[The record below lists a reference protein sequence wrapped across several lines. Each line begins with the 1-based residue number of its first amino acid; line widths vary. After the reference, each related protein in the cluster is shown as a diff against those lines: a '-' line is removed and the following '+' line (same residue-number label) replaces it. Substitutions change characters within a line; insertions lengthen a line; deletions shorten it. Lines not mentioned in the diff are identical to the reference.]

1 LHLVNS
7 QNAFDRL
14 FHANDSIL
22 REINNVGIQQLPN
35 LMQPLASCLIF
46 MNYTDAE
53 LENYLS
59 KLRIMGDILVK
70 KGYNNVIPLFN
81 HYALLITN
89 LKNQSTPQWG

>member
-1 LHLVNS
+1 MHLVNS
-7 QNAFDRL
+7 QNANDRL

-22 REINNVGIQQLPN
+22 GGINNVGIQQLPN
-35 LMQPLASCLIF
+35 LMQPLASCLNF

-59 KLRIMGDILVK
+59 ELKIMGDILVK

-81 HYALLITN
+81 HYSLLIKN
-89 LKNQSTPQWG
+89 LKNQSIPQWG